1 MIIVAVATF
10 SDAPDALNYVL
21 ENKDRIDVILVDVHL
36 PNMDG
41 YEFLKHINKEIDIPV
56 ISE

>member
-41 YEFLKHINKEIDIPV
+41 YEFLKHATKEINVPI
-56 ISE
+56 ISK